1 MRSERKKLAQKSPK
15 SSQKQR
21 TQVFT
26 FEQPVHEKLRDEKKP
41 KWRNPRERERERE
54 REKRV
59 LQDTERI
66 VSTGEM
72 LENRLESGDKTLIM
86 AEGFR
91 VFRETLKPKP
101 FCFVFFLLSPYC
113 ECFASAKY
121 VEANKIADNLLF
133 SSFVNKDI
141 DRLCE
146 GRRRRR
152 KGSNRIPCSCLLL
165 I

>member
-1 MRSERKKLAQKSPK
+1 M
-15 SSQKQR
+15 
-21 TQVFT
+21 
-26 FEQPVHEKLRDEKKP
+26 FEQPVHEKLRDEK
-41 KWRNPRERERERE
+41 NPNEEIRERERERE
-54 REKRV
+54 RER
-59 LQDTERI
+59 DE
-66 VSTGEM
+66 STGERR
-72 LENRLESGDKTLIM
+72 ENRLESGDKTLIM
-86 AEGFR
+86 AEVFR

-101 FCFVFFLLSPYC
+101 FCFVFFVLWTYC

-121 VEANKIADNLLF
+121 VEAKKIAHNFLL

-146 GRRRRR
+146 GRRRR